1 MIRFDKSVESVLNGR
16 NAAMFINVECK
27 KRGWELEFEEVR
39 GNIKSLLKYYF
50 LRLIKWDLSMTELI
64 HIH

>member
-39 GNIKSLLKYYF
+39 GYETSN
-50 LRLIKWDLSMTELI
+50 
-64 HIH
+64 HC